1 MKYLKFIC
9 VANINAEHKDSF
21 FRNLLWKILVFFI
34 PEANP
39 DFDHLY
45 DFVETWY
52 IEYDETSENDGV
64 CREVG
69 RDAFGRIIIK
79 TPDDRNYGY
88 WNDTNMGIGDFIEQM
103 HAEFISQEE
112 FESAWNEELVRV
124 DRELLNT

>member
-9 VANINAEHKDSF
+9 VANINAEHKESF

-88 WNDTNMGIGDFIEQM
+88 WNDTNMGIGNFIEQM

-112 FESAWNEELVRV
+112 FESAWSEELVRV
-124 DRELLNT
+124 DRKM

>member
-1 MKYLKFIC
+1 MKYLRFNYNLGAIP
-9 VANINAEHKDSF
+9 EYSF
-21 FRNLLWKILVFFI
+21 FEKILIKIVRIVI
-34 PEANP
+34 PEENP
-39 DFDHLY
+39 DFRESYH
-45 DFVETWY
+45 FVETWY

-124 DRELLNT
+124 DRKLLNT